1 MAGLSPFAG
10 RISPLVPACIGR
22 GGAGVNPPMAGPATL
37 ATAGVDL
44 TDGTGAIVN
53 TTVAASY
60 TAGLSTASVAVAGAG
75 HFLIGFTVT
84 ASGAGS
90 VAIFDSTAAAG
101 STGNIIGI
109 IPSTATA
116 TPFQSLGGVKG
127 TTGIVYGGGSSAP
140 VVTLLW
146 S

>member
-1 MAGLSPFAG
+1 MSALTPQIAPFIPG
-10 RISPLVPACIGR
+10 CIGR
-22 GGAGVNPPMAGPATL
+22 GGAGVNPPLTGPARL

-53 TTVAASY
+53 TTVAANYS
-60 TAGLSTASVAVAGAG
+60 AGLSTASVAIAGAG